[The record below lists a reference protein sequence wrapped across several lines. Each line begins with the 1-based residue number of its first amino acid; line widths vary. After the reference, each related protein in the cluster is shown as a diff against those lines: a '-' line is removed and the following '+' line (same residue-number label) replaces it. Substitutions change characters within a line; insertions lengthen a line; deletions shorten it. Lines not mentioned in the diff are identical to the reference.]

1 MRVAFSNDPQS
12 LDALEGPVSV
22 PVNPPHSVLEPSLG
36 SESHN
41 DFPIGPSEKPGLENP
56 VIIEIF
62 CGSARVT
69 ACLKMVGLT
78 SSFGVDHIKGKA
90 ISTCKVADLT
100 TEAGQQ
106 LLLTWLKA
114 PNVRGVFLAPPCG
127 TCSLARSIILRD
139 SKGRPLPGPIPL
151 RSETFPEGLSN
162 LSPLNQKR
170 VSLANTLYEFLG
182 RIIRIADSKGMIIVV
197 ENPRSSL
204 FWLTKWWK
212 LRGVKLT
219 YTAHQACAYG
229 SQRPKWTVLAH
240 NRHHFC
246 KICKTCP
253 GIGKNHA
260 HLPWG
265 VIQDRT

>member
-1 MRVAFSNDPQS
+1 MHGDDSFQEQVRAALGNDPQFPEASES
-12 LDALEGPVSV
+12 LTSV
-22 PVNPPHSVLEPSLG
+22 PINPPHSVLEPPVESK
-36 SESHN
+36 SHN
-41 DFPIGPSEKPGLENP
+41 DFPMGPSETPELENP

-90 ISTCKVADLT
+90 ISQCKVADLT

-106 LLLTWLKA
+106 LLLTWLEA

-127 TCSLARSIILRD
+127 TCSLARNIILRD

-151 RSETFPEGLSN
+151 RSETFPEGLLN
-162 LSPLNQKR
+162 LSPANRKR
-170 VSLANTLYEFLG
+170 VSLANALYEFLG

-212 LRGVKLT
+212 LR
-219 YTAHQACAYG
+219 
-229 SQRPKWTVLAH
+229 S
-240 NRHHFC
+240 
-246 KICKTCP
+246 
-253 GIGKNHA
+253 
-260 HLPWG
+260 
-265 VIQDRT
+265 

>member
-1 MRVAFSNDPQS
+1 MRVASSNDPQS
-12 LDALEGPVSV
+12 LDALEGPASV

-127 TCSLARSIILRD
+127 TCSIARSIILRD

-170 VSLANTLYEFLG
+170 VSLANALYEFLG

-197 ENPRSSL
+197 ENPP
-204 FWLTKWWK
+204 F
-212 LRGVKLT
+212 
-219 YTAHQACAYG
+219 
-229 SQRPKWTVLAH
+229 
-240 NRHHFC
+240 F
-246 KICKTCP
+246 
-253 GIGKNHA
+253 
-260 HLPWG
+260 
-265 VIQDRT
+265 VILVD